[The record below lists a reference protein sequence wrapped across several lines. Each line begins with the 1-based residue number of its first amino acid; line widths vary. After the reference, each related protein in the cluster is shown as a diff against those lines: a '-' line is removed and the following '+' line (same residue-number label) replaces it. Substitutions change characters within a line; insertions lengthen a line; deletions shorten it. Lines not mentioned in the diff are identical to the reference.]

1 MIAARAIAIL
11 LVACATVGAAPAS
24 DKAKTRDVIR
34 IGELTIHGQ
43 VRRPSIDLYQLK
55 TLGDDQLKSIAEMQ
69 FAEYERSL
77 LESLEAKPA
86 PERSQR

>member
-1 MIAARAIAIL
+1 MTAARAIAIL
-11 LVACATVGAAPAS
+11 IVACANVGAAPLS
-24 DKAKTRDVIR
+24 DKAKASDVIR
-34 IGELTIHGQ
+34 IGELKIHGQ

-77 LESLEAKPA
+77 LESLEANRES
-86 PERSQR
+86 ERSHR